1 MLKFRCQHC
10 GQRIAVPARHLGKL
24 VLCSECGEQ
33 THPLAEQLAKKAAP
47 AGAWRTARGSQ
58 PVPAGGCANC
68 GGIIGRLQSTH
79 EWESQRVCG
88 ACYHVLSGESSRLR
102 APSAAQHPAAAV
114 VTRVAS
120 AVAPASVTSTFMTAR
135 ERVIRALVVF
145 VVGAVALY
153 GALTLL
159 RDIAGLIAVAA
170 VAVLAL
176 LALYAIFRVRVG
188 PRFKTGP
195 LNVPA
200 DTVHPPETVLL
211 TMRAR

>member
-10 GQRIAVPARHLGKL
+10 GQRIAVPARHLAKL
-24 VLCSECGEQ
+24 VLCSECGAE
-33 THPLAEQLAKKAAP
+33 THPLAEQIVKKPPVLRAASGPQPLP
-47 AGAWRTARGSQ
+47 AGA
-58 PVPAGGCANC
+58 CANC
-68 GGIIGRLQSTH
+68 GGVIGRLQSAH

-88 ACYHVLSGESSRLR
+88 ACYHVLSSESSRLR
-102 APSAAQHPAAAV
+102 APSSSSNHPTPALA
-114 VTRVAS
+114 TRVAPIF
-120 AVAPASVTSTFMTAR
+120 APDVHPAPLLTMR
-135 ERVIRALVVF
+135 ERITRSLVVF

-159 RDIAGLIAVAA
+159 RDIAGLVAVAA

-176 LALYAIFRVRVG
+176 LALYAIFRTRLG
-188 PRFKTGP
+188 PRFKAAA
-195 LNVPA
+195 LNVPP

>member
-24 VLCSECGEQ
+24 VICAECGEQ
-33 THPLAEQLAKKAAP
+33 THPLAEQLVKSRPVLKARP
-47 AGAWRTARGSQ
+47 NT
-58 PVPAGGCANC
+58 PPGGCANC
-68 GGIIGRLQSTH
+68 GGVIGRLQSTH

-88 ACYHVLSGESSRLR
+88 QCYHILSNESSRLR
-102 APSAAQHPAAAV
+102 PAASSHPAALAV
-114 VTRVAS
+114 ATRVAP
-120 AVAPASVTSTFMTAR
+120 APVTEVRGGAFLTMR
-135 ERVIRALVVF
+135 ERVVRTLMVF

-176 LALYAIFRVRVG
+176 AALYAVFRARVG
-188 PRFKTGP
+188 SRFKTGS
-195 LNVPA
+195 LNVPS
-200 DTVHPPETVLL
+200 DSVHPPETVLL